1 MGRQPLYQNKLFITG
16 FNLDQRI
23 RKDHPL
29 RKIQEK
35 IDFDFIYDE
44 VKETY
49 GTNGNVSVPPPVI
62 LKMML
67 LLVLYN
73 VRSERELINTIPERL
88 DWLWF
93 LGYDLEDEI
102 PDHSIL
108 SKARARWG
116 VKLFKIFFERIVWQ
130 CVEAGLID
138 GRKMFVD
145 ASLID
150 ADASNNSVVDTYKL
164 QKHLNKSYKRL
175 EDRLDDISKKKQTPA
190 DSRHISTTDP
200 DASVIRYGKGKPKLR
215 YKTHRAVDEKHEVI
229 TATKVT
235 PGSVDD
241 GHILEDMI
249 EAHQNATQQN
259 LETVVADKKYG
270 TKENYL
276 LCYDKNLEAHI
287 PSFEKAH
294 RGSGRQKGIFP
305 KEDFSYDPETD
316 TFLCPAGKT
325 LRNRRY
331 NKVRKQYEYK
341 ASPKVCAKCQLSTKC
356 TRSKYGRSVK
366 RHVRADVLEA
376 MEQLADS
383 REAKRDIKHRQ
394 DLSERSFAW
403 SKRYGYKRARW
414 RNLWRMEIQD
424 FLIAA
429 VQNISILIRQPKK
442 RMSKSNVQ
450 LEQVMRIQGFKWGLF
465 SSISQLLVRV
475 SEDLNPIFFDWRGSI
490 TCREP
495 YNVFFE
501 KHVWATVC

>member
-1 MGRQPLYQNKLFITG
+1 MMGRQPIYQSKLFITG

-23 RKDHPL
+23 RQDHPL

-49 GTNGNVSVPPPVI
+49 GYKGNVSVPPPVI

-73 VRSERELINTIPERL
+73 VRSERELISTIPERL

-102 PDHSIL
+102 PDHSVL

-116 VKLFKIFFERIVWQ
+116 VKAFKTFFERIVRQ
-130 CVEAGLID
+130 CAKAGLID
-138 GRKMFVD
+138 GRKLFVD

-150 ADASNNSVVDTYKL
+150 ADASNNSVVDMYKL
-164 QKHLNKSYKRL
+164 EKHLNQSYKRL
-175 EDRLDDISKKKQTPA
+175 EDRLEKIKASKKTPA

-200 DASVIRYGKGKPKLR
+200 DASVIRHGKGKPKLR
-215 YKTHRAVDEKHEVI
+215 YKTHRAVDETHEVI
-229 TATKVT
+229 TATKVS
-235 PGSVDD
+235 PGVVDD
-241 GHILEDMI
+241 GHLLEDMI
-249 EAHQNATQQN
+249 DAHQQTTQQK

-270 TKENYL
+270 TKDNYL
-276 LCYDKNLEAHI
+276 LCHDRKVKAHI

-294 RGSGRQKGIFP
+294 RDSGRQKGIFP
-305 KEDFSYDPETD
+305 KEAFSYDPETD
-316 TFLCPAGKT
+316 TFLCPAGKI
-325 LRNRRY
+325 LRKRRY
-331 NKVRKQYEYK
+331 SKVRKQYEYK
-341 ASPKVCAKCQLSTKC
+341 ASAEVCAKCELREKC
-356 TRSKYGRSVK
+356 TRSKQGRSLK
-366 RHVRADVLEA
+366 RHVREEALEA
-376 MEQLADS
+376 MEQIAQS
-383 REAKRDIKHRQ
+383 KKAKRDIKHRQ

-429 VQNISILIRQPKK
+429 VQNITILIKQPKK
-442 RMSKSNVQ
+442 RMSKSNA
-450 LEQVMRIQGFKWGLF
+450 QGQITTTQRPKGQNYAFISRRKGVFFSYL
-465 SSISQLLVRV
+465 SSIFSFPR
-475 SEDLNPIFFDWRGSI
+475 WRLMG
-490 TCREP
+490 TVWP
-495 YNVFFE
+495 Y
-501 KHVWATVC
+501 